1 MKKVSK
7 VQKLIN
13 CKKSNLIIYYF
24 FILGCPN
31 KYNIHHVC
39 SLFCLE
45 KYGEGNDNVPL
56 RIIKRFRRLLVRYP
70 LQKDWVH
77 IWDAGCGAYYF
88 WNKLDDTVS
97 WLPPKHPKAVISK
110 SAATLRRESD
120 RPDFTET
127 PDDDDSATAASH
139 QPSMMPNQSSNSPP
153 HILDE
158 IPERYVKPAP
168 VYKKTKSRDIEK
180 ILRTKKGRRQ
190 YHESS
195 EKLDPMDPAAYSD
208 CARGKWSSGLNP
220 EERNAADT
228 TASGALFQ
236 SRPYPSP
243 GEVLRVNKGGAGK
256 RSHTDD
262 EENKSDSEQRKQPKF
277 QATLEDAEGNSSDDY
292 NSD

>member
-1 MKKVSK
+1 M
-7 VQKLIN
+7 
-13 CKKSNLIIYYF
+13 
-24 FILGCPN
+24 ILGCPN

-56 RIIKRFRRLLVRYP
+56 RIIRRFRRLLIRYP

-88 WNKLDDTVS
+88 WNKSDDTVS

-127 PDDDDSATAASH
+127 PDEDDSATAASH
-139 QPSMMPNQSSNSPP
+139 QPSMMPSQPNNSPP
-153 HILDE
+153 HIMDE
-158 IPERYVKPAP
+158 IPERYIKPAP

-190 YHESS
+190 YHESA

-208 CARGKWSSGLNP
+208 CARGKWSAGLNV

-228 TASGALFQ
+228 KAIPIRG
-236 SRPYPSP
+236 
-243 GEVLRVNKGGAGK
+243 NKGGLGK
-256 RSHTDD
+256 RQHTDD
-262 EENKSDSEQRKQPKF
+262 EENKSDSELKF
-277 QATLEDAEGNSSDDY
+277 QSNNEDVEGNNSDDF